1 MTGAEFGRVV
11 GLSQQQISRYE
22 RGVNHLTLTML
33 IKMLIALDVSLEDF
47 AYRLSIICGF
57 TDAKGMLLLYA
68 KTKVPSDEITNK
80 TQLFG

>member
-1 MTGAEFGRVV
+1 MTGAEFGRMV

-33 IKMLIALDVSLEDF
+33 IRMLIALDVTLEDF
-47 AYRLSIICGF
+47 VYRLSVICGF

-68 KTKVPSDEITNK
+68 NTRVSSDSFTNK
-80 TQLFG
+80 TLLFG